1 MWVYDGLWP
10 VKFLRSSDSR
20 SIDANPQG
28 SWGHF
33 RFSYPPCH
41 PMSVSPGTVYGIP
54 CASGHPGRR
63 AKVMAEDVLIDLL
76 VLNVGNGEMM
86 GNGMTV
92 ALWQI
97 NIDPENHQLQV
108 ETNLPTPIWQG
119 LCYII
124 YWRVIVTMDHSPIPY

>member
-1 MWVYDGLWP
+1 
-10 VKFLRSSDSR
+10 
-20 SIDANPQG
+20 
-28 SWGHF
+28 
-33 RFSYPPCH
+33 
-41 PMSVSPGTVYGIP
+41 
-54 CASGHPGRR
+54 
-63 AKVMAEDVLIDLL
+63 MAEDVLIDLL

-119 LCYII
+119 LC
-124 YWRVIVTMDHSPIPY
+124 